1 MFYTKNKIQNQSK
14 MSKEID
20 DLFEIDSEQESN
32 ALISKGSSFVKHFFI
47 HFGTFLFLIALGAIL
62 AAESNGYDSIGV
74 VLIFG
79 MLLLVLFTVILVE
92 AIVFHV
98 KKNYLLRNSSLLLL
112 LIYLIGIIIIFTL
125 LGW

>member
-1 MFYTKNKIQNQSK
+1 
-14 MSKEID
+14 MSKDID

-32 ALISKGSSFVKHFFI
+32 APISKGSSFVKHFFI

-79 MLLLVLFTVILVE
+79 MLLLVLFLVILME

-98 KKNYLLRNSSLLLL
+98 KKNYQLRNSSLLLL
-112 LIYLIGIIIIFTL
+112 LIYLTGIIIIFTL